1 MKILGISGSTRTEKR
16 SGTIKLLKHVLE
28 HTGMDYE
35 LISLHGKRIN
45 GCIGCMACADDNIC
59 KVKDNF
65 APLRDKVVEA
75 DAYVLGGV
83 NYFSTLNA
91 VMHAFLERWYQFR
104 HREAD
109 IMWGKL
115 AVTVGLGGAMPKP
128 PAEMMNSF
136 CTYNLMKVVDTVHAT
151 GAFGC
156 CYCSYGETC
165 KVGGHYAI
173 HGPGVPITADAIP
186 DVMKD
191 QCALEA
197 GAKAGKALGDVLRNG
212 YDRMKVTRE
221 MQDEMS
227 KLAESIRNA

>member
-1 MKILGISGSTRTEKR
+1 MKILGISGSPRSEKR
-16 SGTIKLLKHVLE
+16 SGTTKLLRHVLE

-35 LISLHGKRIN
+35 LISLQGKKIS

-59 KVKDNF
+59 KVEDDL
-65 APLRDKVVEA
+65 APLRDKITEA

-91 VMHAFLERWYQFR
+91 VMHAFLERWYQVR

-109 IMWGKL
+109 ILWGKL
-115 AVTVGLGGAMPKP
+115 AVTVGLGGAMAQP
-128 PAEMMNSF
+128 PTDVMNSF
-136 CTYNLMKVVDTVHAT
+136 CAYNLIKVVDTVHAT

-156 CYCSYGETC
+156 CYCGYGETC

-173 HGPGVPITADAIP
+173 NGPGVPITQESIP

-197 GAKAGKALGDVLRNG
+197 GARAGKALGDALKNG
-212 YDRMKVTRE
+212 HDRVNVAQE
-221 MQDEMS
+221 VQAEMS
-227 KLAESIRNA
+227 QRLEAIQDA